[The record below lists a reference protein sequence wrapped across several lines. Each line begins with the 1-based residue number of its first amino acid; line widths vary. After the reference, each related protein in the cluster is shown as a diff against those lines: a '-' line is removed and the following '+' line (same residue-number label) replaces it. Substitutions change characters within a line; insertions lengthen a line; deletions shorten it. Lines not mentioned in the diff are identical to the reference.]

1 MYNFIGEKTFEERL
15 SFILYHFK
23 EKFHNHINLAALLAK
38 ADLSLATKRA
48 AATCAG

>member
-1 MYNFIGEKTFEERL
+1 MVLKKKIPNL
-15 SFILYHFK
+15 
-23 EKFHNHINLAALLAK
+23 INLAALLAK